1 MVPSIQNQ
9 TKMKKNYTLVNV
21 IMFIVALLPLGYLAL
36 VWNQLPPQVPVHF
49 DAQMKPDRISDK
61 SELWIMSGIMA
72 GASLLVYFL
81 LQKIYLFDPKRRNKA
96 GIETFNKLG
105 AGLVIFFAA
114 LNIVIIISA
123 KTAGVNLENL
133 LFPLIGLLFVFLG
146 NYMPALKPNY
156 FAGIRLPWTLSDD
169 ENWRKTH
176 QLGGKIWFWG
186 GLFFAILSMFLH
198 REIIFPIF
206 ITIILIMVLIPAI
219 YSYKLFR
226 EKVKKEKSTT

>member
-1 MVPSIQNQ
+1 
-9 TKMKKNYTLVNV
+9 MKRNYTLVNV
-21 IMFIVALLPLGYLAL
+21 IMFIVALIPLGYLAL
-36 VWNQLPPQVPVHF
+36 VYDQLPPQVPVHF
-49 DAQMKPDRISDK
+49 DAQMQPDRISNK
-61 SELWIMSGIMA
+61 SELWIMSSIMA
-72 GASLLVYFL
+72 GASMLVYFL
-81 LQKIYLFDPKRRNKA
+81 LQKIYLFDPKRRNRA

-123 KTAGVNLENL
+123 QKEGVNMENL

-186 GLFFAILSMFLH
+186 GLLFAILSLFLQKQV
-198 REIIFPIF
+198 ILPFF
-206 ITIILIMVLIPAI
+206 IAIILIMVLIPAV
-219 YSYKLFR
+219 YSYTMFR
-226 EKVKKEKSTT
+226 DKVKKENSTQS

>member
-1 MVPSIQNQ
+1 
-9 TKMKKNYTLVNV
+9 MKKNYTLVNI
-21 IMFIVALLPLGYLAL
+21 IMIIVALLPLGYLAV
-36 VWNQLPPQVPVHF
+36 VWDVLPPQVPVHF
-49 DAQMKPDRISDK
+49 DTQMKPDRISDK
-61 SELWIMSGIMA
+61 SELWIMSGMLA
-72 GASLLVYFL
+72 GGSILVYFL

-123 KTAGVNLENL
+123 QKSGVNLENL

-146 NYMPALKPNY
+146 NYLPALKPNY

-169 ENWRKTH
+169 DNWRKTH

-186 GLFFAILSMFLH
+186 GLLFAILSLFLP
-198 REIIFPIF
+198 REIILPVF
-206 ITIILIMVLIPAI
+206 IAIILIMVLIPAI

-226 EKVKKEKSTT
+226 EKVKNENAAN

>member
-1 MVPSIQNQ
+1 
-9 TKMKKNYTLVNV
+9 MKKDYTLVNV
-21 IMFIVALLPLGYLAL
+21 IMFIVALLPLVYLAL
-36 VWNQLPPQVPVHF
+36 VWDQLPPQVPVHF

-61 SELWIMSGIMA
+61 SELWIMSGMLA
-72 GASLLVYFL
+72 GGSILVYFL

-114 LNIVIIISA
+114 LNVVIIISA
-123 KTAGVNLENL
+123 QKTGVNLGNL
-133 LFPLIGLLFVFLG
+133 LFPLLGLLFVFIG

-186 GLFFAILSMFLH
+186 GLLFAIVSLFLSG
-198 REIIFPIF
+198 EIILPVF

-226 EKVKKEKSTT
+226 EKVKKENSTT

>member
-1 MVPSIQNQ
+1 
-9 TKMKKNYTLVNV
+9 MKRNYTLINI
-21 IMFIVALLPLGYLAL
+21 IMFIIALLPLGYLAL
-36 VWNQLPPQVPVHF
+36 VWNELPHQVPVHF
-49 DAQMKPDRISDK
+49 DAQMKPDKISDK
-61 SELWIMSGIMA
+61 SELWIMSGMLA
-72 GASLLVYFL
+72 GGSILVYFL
-81 LQKIYLFDPKRRNKA
+81 LQKIYLFDPKRKNRA

-123 KTAGVNLENL
+123 QKAGVNLENL
-133 LFPLIGLLFVFLG
+133 MFPLIGLLFVFIG

-186 GLFFAILSMFLH
+186 GLLFAILSLFLP
-198 REIIFPIF
+198 RDAIFPVF
-206 ITIILIMVLIPAI
+206 ITIILIMVLIPGI

-226 EKVKKEKSTT
+226 AKAKNETPIN